1 MPSVGNE
8 CRIKMSEVNLENKD
22 NLLFIAQDT
31 LNEIRENKK
40 DQRAT
45 TYNFIII
52 TGILFGLFETLKSKF
67 GVQIPN
73 VVLKLFVLAFGGV
86 TVYLLIRFQI
96 TLSQYR
102 KRISIIWD
110 ERSFE
115 FAFKKEILKY
125 KNNCKAQYYSFWNNF
140 FSFTFVY
147 IMLVALITLLICV
160 LL

>member
-1 MPSVGNE
+1 MTE
-8 CRIKMSEVNLENKD
+8 ANLENKD

-45 TYNFIII
+45 TYDFIII
-52 TGILFGLFETLKSKF
+52 IGILFGLFETLKSKF

-73 VVLKLFVLAFGGV
+73 IVLKLFAVAFGGV
-86 TVYLLIRFQI
+86 TIYLLIRFQI

-102 KRISIIWD
+102 KRISKIWD
-110 ERSFE
+110 DESFE

-125 KNNCKAQYYSFWNNF
+125 KNDCKSQYYSFWNNF

-147 IMLVALITLLICV
+147 IILVALITLLILF